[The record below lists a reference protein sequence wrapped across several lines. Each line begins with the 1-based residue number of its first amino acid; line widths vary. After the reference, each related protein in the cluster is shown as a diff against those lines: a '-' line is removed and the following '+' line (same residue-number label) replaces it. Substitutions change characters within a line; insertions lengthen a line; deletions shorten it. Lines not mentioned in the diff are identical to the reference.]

1 MNSNRFLYLCL
12 VKIKETGE
20 LAKMVQF
27 MDTLRDIRKV
37 MINHFTRKV
46 KEHNLEV
53 TIEMLEVLY
62 VLWQQDNINQK
73 EIAEKTSR
81 NKASITSL
89 IDNLAARDLVTRT
102 QDPTDRRNN
111 LIALTAEGEA
121 YQEKLIPPLEEMYES
136 IKIDISVK
144 ELENTTNILQKVYQ
158 KIKG

>member
-1 MNSNRFLYLCL
+1 M
-12 VKIKETGE
+12 KIKETGE